1 MNKKNFG
8 QMMKT
13 FSEVFEK
20 ELNPYTTKVYFKM
33 FAEIPDSQVG
43 EITMNCLRKCKYFP
57 RPADVFE
64 MISEAPEK
72 HVVKDEKPIT
82 KEDIERGRI
91 EVKKI
96 KDMLEGKFEMPGI
109 KEE

>member
-1 MNKKNFG
+1 MNKKSFM

-33 FAEIPDSQVG
+33 FTEIPDSQVG

-57 RPADVFE
+57 RPADVFD
-64 MISEAPEK
+64 MMSETPEK
-72 HVVKDEKPIT
+72 HVMKEEKPMT
-82 KEDIERGRI
+82 KEEIERNKI
-91 EVKKI
+91 ELKKI
-96 KDMLEGKFEMPGI
+96 KEMLEGKFEMPGTAGG
-109 KEE
+109 